1 MTQLADEILIAY
13 ADGELGR
20 GQTRLVD
27 GVLNADSHTLE
38 RFQDQLGL
46 NKLLTKTFSSML
58 QAETRQAAVEFMSD
72 RAKKAERQAM
82 PQPEVIS
89 KPAMIQKS
97 VGKKMMAQ
105 TFAAGAMLLAVGGL
119 GGYMAGQGGA
129 GANSGADP
137 FASRNFW
144 QNEQVKREEKRSS
157 ELMKNIASVKPTG
170 APETT
175 AATVVLNRPAT
186 KRWYETIAS
195 RHKKDAVQ
203 LIDKYDGKSRNKELA
218 LFQFNNQ
225 DVAPALIPALDDD
238 QLVFIGASPIRID
251 GQQYA
256 RLTYRDVNNGGV
268 PVGLYVGTKNGGSL
282 TLERGYDGDDNYV
295 RWTQG
300 QHSYM
305 LIGPV
310 PHWRLIVLSVAVQ
323 RQIVQ

>member
-13 ADGELGR
+13 ADGELGTA
-20 GQTRLVD
+20 QTRLVD
-27 GVLNADSHTLE
+27 GVLHADSHTLE
-38 RFQDQLGL
+38 RFQGQLGL

-58 QAETRQAAVEFMSD
+58 QAETRQAAAEFMANRRS
-72 RAKKAERQAM
+72 RVERPSI
-82 PQPEVIS
+82 PQPEIIDKIVR
-89 KPAMIQKS
+89 
-97 VGKKMMAQ
+97 KKLMAP
-105 TFAAGAMLLAVGGL
+105 TFAVGAMLLAVGGL
-119 GGYMAGQGGA
+119 GGYMAGHGGT
-129 GANSGADP
+129 GAISGADP

-144 QNEQVKREEKRSS
+144 QNELVKREDRRST
-157 ELMKNIASVKPTG
+157 ELMKNISSAKTTG

-175 AATVVLNRPAT
+175 AATGQLDRASGR
-186 KRWYETIAS
+186 RWYQAIAS
-195 RHKKDAVQ
+195 RHKKDAAQ
-203 LIDKYDGKSRNKELA
+203 LIDHYEGKSRNRELA
-218 LFQFNNQ
+218 LFQFNNK
-225 DVAPALIPALDDD
+225 DVAPALIPALDED
-238 QLVFIGASPIRID
+238 QLVFIGASPVRIG

-256 RLTYRDVNNGGV
+256 RLTYRDINNGAV
-268 PVGLYVGTKNGGSL
+268 PVGLYVGAKNGGSL